1 MQNYKQLRFYSYTN
15 FYISSIQHGIQTGHA
30 SVDLLQKYR
39 REFDNAINSENDSEK
54 VNRIAKARDNLAVVT
69 DWADNH
75 KTYVVLNG
83 GDDIGITQIND
94 LVSKT
99 GFPFIDFKEPGLGN
113 IRTCVGIILPDE
125 IFTMKRTFVK
135 TEWQPDGFQIFKSES
150 TDKTV
155 YQSDELYSFLQFHT
169 SCGLAR

>member
-1 MQNYKQLRFYSYTN
+1 MQNYKQLRFYTYTN

-39 REFDNAINSENDSEK
+39 RKFDDAVNSENDSEK
-54 VNRIAKARDNLAVVT
+54 ANRIMQARNNLAVVT

-83 GDDIGITQIND
+83 GDDSGINKIND
-94 LVSKT
+94 LASKT

-125 IFTMKRTFVK
+125 IFTMKRVVIK
-135 TEWQPDGFQIFKSES
+135 NEWQPEGFLHFRSES
-150 TDKTV
+150 TDKGV
-155 YQSDELYSFLQFHT
+155 YQNDDLYPFLEFHT